1 MGRALLG
8 WDRMDEQ
15 TPHRSD
21 GATAGLWEKVV
32 EERLGGLDDLSSRRI
47 EPWPA
52 RFDRT
57 HTTSEIRD
65 HHGSLPA
72 DTRTEETVAVA
83 GRVKLIRN
91 FGRLLFIAFSDQ
103 SGDLQ
108 LFVSMAGLA
117 DRARQVV
124 SHLDLG
130 DWVGAEGKVITTRRG
145 ELSVDVERI
154 ELLAKCLAP
163 LPEKWKG
170 LRDVE
175 QRSRSRHLDLV
186 MNSQSRRTFE
196 VRSAVVAELRR
207 QFHQR
212 GFMEVDTPILS
223 TRAAGAAARPFL
235 THHNALDMEL
245 YMRIATELHLKRLI
259 IGGFER
265 VFEIG
270 RIFRNEGVDASHNPE
285 FTTLESYQAF
295 CDYRDVM
302 ELTEQVIS
310 AVAVGAMGTTTVGGE
325 EADGQPMSGTPI
337 SLQSPYRRITMLEL
351 VSEVT
356 EEPVDLDTPLQKLKR
371 MGEQRGLDIRP
382 GWTAGRVIYELF
394 DRLAVSRLWEPTFVT
409 DYPLEVSP
417 LARRHREDP
426 RLTERFELFIAGVEF
441 ANAFSELNDPV
452 DQLSRFENQ
461 ASLLGADDPEL
472 HPVDEEFVLALA
484 YGMPPTGGLGLGV
497 DRLVMLLTNRT
508 HIRDVILFPTLRPAE
523 NPLWSTYRRLLL
535 RRAASLSR

>member
-1 MGRALLG
+1 
-8 WDRMDEQ
+8 MDEQ
-15 TPHRSD
+15 GPDQSD
-21 GATAGLWEKVV
+21 HEPVGLWEKVV
-32 EERLGGLDDLSSRRI
+32 EERLAALDNLSSRQI
-47 EPWPA
+47 EPWPV

-57 HTTSEIRD
+57 HTTAEIRAL
-65 HHGSLPA
+65 HGRLEA
-72 DTRTEETVAVA
+72 DTRTEEMVAVA
-83 GRVKLIRN
+83 GRVRLIRN
-91 FGRLLFIAFSDQ
+91 FGRLLFITFTDQ
-103 SGDLQ
+103 SGELQ
-108 LFVSMAGLA
+108 LFVSPTGMAPE
-117 DRARQVV
+117 ARQVI
-124 SHLDLG
+124 SRLDLG
-130 DWVGAEGKVITTRRG
+130 DWVGAVGKVITTRRG
-145 ELSVDVERI
+145 ELSVDVDRI

-163 LPEKWKG
+163 LPDKWKG

-186 MNSQSRRTFE
+186 MNSPSRKTFE
-196 VRSAVVAELRR
+196 IRSAVVAELRN

-235 THHNALDMEL
+235 THHNALDIGL
-245 YMRIATELHLKRLI
+245 YLRIATELHLKRLI

-302 ELTEQVIS
+302 ELTEQVIP
-310 AVAVGAMGTTTVGGE
+310 AVAAQATGTTMVGEKMAEGR
-325 EADGQPMSGTPI
+325 PMAETPI
-337 SLQSPYRRITMLEL
+337 SLEPPYRKVTMLEL
-351 VSEVT
+351 VSDVVG
-356 EEPVDLDTPLQKLKR
+356 EPVDLDTPLERLGQMAER
-371 MGEQRGLDIRP
+371 SGLETRP
-382 GWTAGRVIYELF
+382 EWTAGRVIYELF
-394 DRLAVSRLWEPTFVT
+394 DRLVAPGLWAPTFVM

-417 LARRHREDP
+417 LARRHRHDP

-461 ASLLGADDPEL
+461 ALLLGADDPEL
-472 HPVDEEFVLALA
+472 HPVDEDFVLALA
-484 YGMPPTGGLGLGV
+484 HGMPPTGGLGLGV

-523 NPLWSTYRRLLL
+523 NPRWNTYRRLLL
-535 RRAASLSR
+535 RRAAELSR